1 MLAHRVAQFLKWEQS
16 GSNWCEIGS
25 TSFHSV
31 NDLQLVEVDRILVEN
46 LVLCVLLQISSEVL
60 NDFDRL
66 IKTLK
71 EDMDLEESY
80 LSVVGKRFC

>member
-1 MLAHRVAQFLKWEQS
+1 MWHIFS
-16 GSNWCEIGS
+16 NGSNQAAIGVKS
-25 TSFHSV
+25 AARHSV

-66 IKTLK
+66 IKSLK

-80 LSVVGKRFC
+80 LSVGGKRFC